1 MDVLIPLDMS
11 WIKLVLPLNVFKS
24 LMGVVNN
31 ELSYNGVVTQTLTGS
46 SNGIVKKATFL
57 DII

>member
-1 MDVLIPLDMS
+1 MS